1 MLLYSCFFPKVFFS
15 SPANHTGHNYSVLG
29 IVSFLCLL
37 FRSYHTLHYTCFLCH
52 TIHYTTPV
60 FSVIPYTTLHLSSL
74 SYHTLHYTCLLCHT
88 IIHYTTPVFSVIPY
102 TTLHL
107 SFLLYNTLHYI
118 CLFCH
123 TIHYNTLVFSVIDYN
138 TPVFSIMP
146 YTTIHL
152 FPLARPSFTPFLSQ
166 QNDNSLYI
174 RLSEMVPRQPLLKLS
189 L

>member
-60 FSVIPYTTLHLSSL
+60 FSVIPYTTLHLSFL
-74 SYHTLHYTCLLCHT
+74 SYNSLQYT
-88 IIHYTTPVFSVIPY
+88 
-102 TTLHL
+102 
-107 SFLLYNTLHYI
+107 